1 MLMYNWKHSV
11 LLGCALLVLWILLFT
26 MTPDME
32 ERTVRGVTVLH
43 LRDHLPKSNYTFNG
57 FVDEDTL
64 LLEDSERS
72 DRVADS
78 HTVNY
83 TFEKGKKVVV
93 IGSFEKYG
101 KDVFM
106 KVIDADVANNTLKI
120 EYSYSKSVA
129 VEPKWGKK
137 SGEVE

>member
-72 DRVADS
+72 ERVADS

>member
-1 MLMYNWKHSV
+1 MLMYNWKQAI

>member
-1 MLMYNWKHSV
+1 M
-11 LLGCALLVLWILLFT
+11 VLWILLFT
-26 MTPDME
+26 TTPDME

-72 DRVADS
+72 ERVADS